1 MKYNQLTDSLKRKA
15 LIKRY
20 LAGETSLA
28 EERMLIQWF
37 KQNAAEEDEKHV
49 ASLMGALS
57 LPTVSLERA
66 LSDDDVHMFD
76 ELVKKNS
83 VHRRL
88 IWKVLA
94 VATSAAAIVV
104 ALVLWP
110 RDKDNRD
117 YLRPSSEEII
127 ESIVALYD
135 ISLNEISCMTAEPI
149 GQDVILTVQLTDNNE
164 FSFIVSKNQ
173 VDGSIRLLASNR

>member
-1 MKYNQLTDSLKRKA
+1 MEYNQLTDSVKRKA
-15 LIKRY
+15 LIKHF
-20 LAGETSLA
+20 LAGETNLA
-28 EERMLIQWF
+28 EERLLIQWF
-37 KQNAAEEDEKHV
+37 KQNAPEEDEKQV
-49 ASLMGALS
+49 ASLIGALS

-66 LSDDDVHMFD
+66 LSDDDVHTFD
-76 ELVKKNS
+76 ELVNRKYCR
-83 VHRRL
+83 RRL

-110 RDKDNRD
+110 RDKDNRE

-149 GQDVILTVQLTDNNE
+149 GQDVILTVQLTDNND